1 VRSASRNA
9 EELAD
14 QLARVTKGFHQSE
27 CTEDWNNAALG
38 TAIATMGSLEDI
50 NRAKSREDTADRIS
64 NCLNFKY
71 QLSFTALLR
80 FAHRQQD
87 VPGRALLIWIGPGWP
102 ILAGREFS
110 SETPNLRESFYANF
124 VNASTELREGQVTL
138 SAVSWPASSPVFKLN
153 YSDLNAII
161 RGPSGAAQASARS
174 VAMPVLAHLSGG
186 QVYMREKN
194 LTPVLAACLADANSY
209 YVLGFDSAP
218 AAVPDEFRA
227 IEITVDRP
235 SATVRTNTEYYAQ
248 P

>member
-1 VRSASRNA
+1 MEREAQYAFHHRILLNVQVFDSSGHAVTGLNASDFTLQINNKPQVITSFKAIQDGRHAHAFFLIDMLNNSARDLAKAQKAIKALAGNSRLLPLPTSLVVLAEKGTEVRSASRNA

-87 VPGRALLIWIGPGWP
+87 VPGVPSSSGSDRDGPSS
-102 ILAGREFS
+102 LA
-110 SETPNLRESFYANF
+110 
-124 VNASTELREGQVTL
+124 
-138 SAVSWPASSPVFKLN
+138 ASSLQRHQTCEK
-153 YSDLNAII
+153 
-161 RGPSGAAQASARS
+161 AS
-174 VAMPVLAHLSGG
+174 MQIL
-186 QVYMREKN
+186 
-194 LTPVLAACLADANSY
+194 
-209 YVLGFDSAP
+209 
-218 AAVPDEFRA
+218 
-227 IEITVDRP
+227 
-235 SATVRTNTEYYAQ
+235 
-248 P
+248 